1 MKLTLLLFIL
11 IIIGV
16 PITVLCLF
24 MNGRN
29 QTEEDQIADD
39 NAQLEALREYN
50 KKHPK

>member
-1 MKLTLLLFIL
+1 MKLALLLCIP

-29 QTEEDQIADD
+29 QTEETKLQMIML
-39 NAQLEALREYN
+39 NLRR
-50 KKHPK
+50 

>member
-1 MKLTLLLFIL
+1 MKLALLLCIP

-29 QTEEDQIADD
+29 QTKEDQIADD

-50 KKHPK
+50 KKHSK